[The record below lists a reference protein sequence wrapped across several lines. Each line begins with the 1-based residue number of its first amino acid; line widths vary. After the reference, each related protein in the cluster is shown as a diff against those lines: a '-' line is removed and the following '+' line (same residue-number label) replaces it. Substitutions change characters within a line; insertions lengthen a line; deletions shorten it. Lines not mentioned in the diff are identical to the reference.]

1 MTEHYQG
8 TDKGTLASLDEA
20 NQNPPTGSVAINRFQ
35 AEGIDESPWN
45 PVRVVMASE
54 LSKADDAK
62 TTTKTATE
70 CADGSTAATQG
81 SAPKS

>member
-1 MTEHYQG
+1 MANKPSG

-20 NQNPPTGSVAINRFQ
+20 NQNPPTGSVAMKRFQ

-45 PVRVVMASE
+45 PLRVVMASE
-54 LSKADDAK
+54 SSKADEANK
-62 TTTKTATE
+62 STKTAT
-70 CADGSTAATQG
+70 DGSTAATQG

>member
-1 MTEHYQG
+1 MANKPSG
-8 TDKGTLASLDEA
+8 KGTLASLNDA
-20 NQNPPTGSVAINRFQ
+20 NQNPPAGSVALNRFQ

-54 LSKADDAK
+54 SSKAGEANAA
-62 TTTKTATE
+62 TKTATK
-70 CADGSTAATQG
+70 CTDGSTAATQG